1 MATTSF
7 TIYSRYNPV
16 KDKERLQLET
26 GQIHVDGGENYS
38 DERLWKEATSS
49 QFLRAQRPP
58 PKFVPATL
66 CYEIGSSEPGLSK
79 PYTSSSRE
87 RLLGSSLSSWYRSL
101 TVAGSTETKSHHP
114 CPGSTSVPVLP
125 SKYARGLSQNQIQ
138 KEDKNNWF
146 IQKALRCEPPP
157 TTPST
162 SPPTLPEILARD
174 PPPLPSEPRYIPP
187 VWTEIGPSNRGFV
200 MLQKGGWNEGEALGV
215 DIGRNFSTSL
225 SNSCQRIR
233 KAQGTADYVSQTP
246 RWEFCGSSGDIKKE
260 GNEIIDLTL
269 SDSEEREQEERE
281 QREQEQEQEE
291 EDGGANVETLFEH
304 SKESE
309 QLLRSGEDDSE
320 DINICAHGRK
330 ALLTPIATVLK
341 LDRLGIG
348 LKVKTEGPYKT
359 SVKRVTHNAASLA
372 AHVRMADKAR
382 RRREIFGR
390 GIRGYERQKRK
401 EEEKRR
407 NLLAYMNS

>member
-1 MATTSF
+1 
-7 TIYSRYNPV
+7 
-16 KDKERLQLET
+16 
-26 GQIHVDGGENYS
+26 
-38 DERLWKEATSS
+38 
-49 QFLRAQRPP
+49 
-58 PKFVPATL
+58 
-66 CYEIGSSEPGLSK
+66 
-79 PYTSSSRE
+79 
-87 RLLGSSLSSWYRSL
+87 
-101 TVAGSTETKSHHP
+101 
-114 CPGSTSVPVLP
+114 
-125 SKYARGLSQNQIQ
+125 
-138 KEDKNNWF
+138 
-146 IQKALRCEPPP
+146 
-157 TTPST
+157 
-162 SPPTLPEILARD
+162 
-174 PPPLPSEPRYIPP
+174 
-187 VWTEIGPSNRGFV
+187 

-215 DIGRNFSTSL
+215 DTGRNFSTSL
-225 SNSCQRIR
+225 SNSGQRIR

-269 SDSEEREQEERE
+269 SDSEEREQEEQE

-291 EDGGANVETLFEH
+291 EDGDANVETLFEH

>member
-26 GQIHVDGGENYS
+26 DVDDGENKSS
-38 DERLWKEATSS
+38 DEWLWKEAASS
-49 QFLRAQRPP
+49 QFLRAQRLP

-66 CYEIGSSEPGLSK
+66 CNEIGGSELGPSK
-79 PYTSSSRE
+79 PYTSSPRE

-101 TVAGSTETKSHHP
+101 TVASSTETKSHHP
-114 CPGSTSVPVLP
+114 CPDSTPVPVL
-125 SKYARGLSQNQIQ
+125 SSNSVQYARGSSQSQIQ
-138 KEDKNNWF
+138 KWDKNNWF
-146 IQKALRCEPPP
+146 IQKALRCRPLPI
-157 TTPST
+157 TPST

-174 PPPLPSEPRYIPP
+174 PPPSPSEPRYNPP

-215 DIGRNFSTSL
+215 DTRRDFPAGL
-225 SNSCQRIR
+225 SNFGQRIR
-233 KAQGTADYVSQTP
+233 KVEGTIGRVSRTP
-246 RWEFCGSSGDIKKE
+246 RWELCDTSGDMKKD

-269 SDSEEREQEERE
+269 SDSDERDQEEE
-281 QREQEQEQEE
+281 EEE
-291 EDGGANVETLFEH
+291 EDGDVNVENLSEH

-348 LKVKTEGPYKT
+348 LKVKTEGPYKV

-382 RRREIFGR
+382 RRRKVFGR